1 MLLRLAKGRGG
12 GIVCAMNDDTSPA
25 ALRELQED
33 IYRRKVLRARGMTP
47 TERLDEALELTQS
60 IFDWMHSGAMQQC
73 GFTDPADGWQE
84 VKRRLARLRR
94 YQEHNL
100 YRPVAAA

>member
-1 MLLRLAKGRGG
+1 MK
-12 GIVCAMNDDTSPA
+12 DDIDPT
-25 ALRELQED
+25 ALRVLQD
-33 IYRRKVLRARGMTP
+33 GLFRQKVLRARRMTP

-73 GFTDPADGWQE
+73 GFTDPADGWRE
-84 VKRRLARLRR
+84 VERRLARLRR

-100 YRPVAAA
+100 YRPVPAAA